1 MTNLNYNIW
10 LQTAL
15 GAGAKVKHI
24 YSAFPEIEEIYR
36 STDDE
41 LRISGVFTD
50 GQIAKLRKADIYDS
64 YKVIEDCASMGVDI
78 ITPESGLYPEK
89 LYAMDD
95 FPLVLYVQGDISCLW
110 RGIPFGIVGTR
121 TPVQPGSMYA
131 TQTLSG
137 SLSVSGFTIV
147 SGGAL
152 GIDSAA
158 HTAAMASKGKT
169 VAVLG
174 GGIGSKYLRVNEA
187 LRCAVAE
194 HGALIS
200 ELPPKVEPRPRS
212 FPIRNRLIA
221 ALSEGVAVME
231 GGKKSGSLITAKYA
245 YKMGRDVFALPCDA
259 PTSSNQ
265 GVYDLIQDGAKPI
278 NCAMDVFEEY
288 LTRYPEKVIIDES
301 IDLFQ
306 DIRNPNNRFL
316 EVSEEFAKTCGKQI
330 AKQGMNA
337 GGKRAGVKLEKRKL
351 ADPVSD
357 AARRVYDC
365 FGNEPLSIN
374 DIAEAVFMPTSSVLG
389 ALTELEIFGYIELLP
404 DTKYILKWEG

>member
-10 LQTAL
+10 LQDAL

-50 GQIAKLRKADIYDS
+50 GQIARLRETDIYDS

-78 ITPESGLYPEK
+78 VTPESGMYPEK
-89 LYAMDD
+89 LHTIDD
-95 FPLVLYVQGDISCLW
+95 FPLVLYIQGDLSCLW

-158 HTAAMASKGKT
+158 HTAAMAVGGKT

-174 GGIGSKYLRVNEA
+174 GGIGSKYLPTNEA
-187 LRCAVAE
+187 LRCAIAE

-200 ELPPKVEPRPRS
+200 ELPPKVEPRKHS

-221 ALSEGVAVME
+221 ALSEGIAVME
-231 GGKKSGSLITAKYA
+231 GGKKSGSLITAKHA
-245 YKMGRDVFALPCDA
+245 YKMGRDVFALSCDA

-265 GVYDLIQDGAKPI
+265 GVYELIQDGAKSI

-288 LTRYPEKVIIDES
+288 LIRYPEKVIIAES

-316 EVSEEFAKTCGKQI
+316 EVSEGFAKTY
-330 AKQGMNA
+330 
-337 GGKRAGVKLEKRKL
+337 GKRFGVKLEKRKL
-351 ADPVSD
+351 ADSVSD
-357 AARRVYDC
+357 SACRVYDC

-374 DIAEAVFMPTSSVLG
+374 DIAEAVFMPTNSVFG

-404 DTKYILKWEG
+404 DTKYILKQEG